1 MKTPNWLHCFS
12 KIDQLASDKATI
24 GMLCLSSK
32 RIDRAANL
40 NVLLE
45 PEDVYEFTFEEN
57 LHFALNELGML
68 GRYCD
73 SYFNVNKKDL
83 FYAALKYDYTVMLLI
98 DSKDKE
104 NKIKKIAIELFEQ
117 WYDLVY
123 PVSDSEYKRLSIKYT
138 KRKEKLKEKL
148 LKYNV
153 LK

>member
-1 MKTPNWLHCFS
+1 MKTPNWLHCFAQ
-12 KIDQLASDKATI
+12 KDQLVSDKSTM

-32 RIDRAANL
+32 RIDRATNL
-40 NVLLE
+40 NVFLE
-45 PEDVYEFTFEEN
+45 PEDVAEFTFEEN

-73 SYFNVNKKDL
+73 SFFNVNKKDL
-83 FYAALKYDYTVMLLI
+83 FYAALRYDYSIMLLI

-117 WYDLVY
+117 WYDLAY
-123 PVSDSEYKRLSIKYT
+123 PANDSEYQRLSIKYA
-138 KRKEKLKEKL
+138 KRKEELKKKL